1 MSNFE
6 NDLKLNENKKLKEKN
21 SNLEKEIEILNK
33 EIQKLKEKIT
43 ELTEKIK
50 IIQKENEKLKNI
62 KKIKNINKKFE
73 FKYDFFSNSLDIN
86 EIKLSLQEDLI
97 DYQQFTKNNN
107 KLNPNVIKEITDFL
121 QDCVD
126 QCHPNYKVKLY
137 GSRATN
143 LCLMWSDLDYVIV
156 HENNNNNINNEI
168 NSYKF
173 LELLNEKISKQNWV
187 YKIKFISSAK
197 IPIIKV
203 VTTEKYNKIPI
214 DISMENSSHF
224 GLKSVE
230 LVKEYLNKY
239 ESLEPIVFAIKT
251 LLKLSN
257 LNDPY
262 SGGIS
267 SYGIVLMIVNFLIN
281 QNNKGEKISIDNIG
295 SLFYEF
301 LFYYGSRIDTNF
313 INVTSEEFHFG
324 IENLSPFQLYIVDP
338 LNLNNNVGKSTFHYF
353 SIKTMFLLA
362 LQSLKEECFCEC
374 HYNINSNNN
383 NNKIENY
390 YNHNCLKKMFNA
402 VRRIPINYNIG
413 F

>member
-6 NDLKLNENKKLKEKN
+6 NDLKLNENKKLKDKN
-21 SNLEKEIEILNK
+21 SNLEKEIEMLNK
-33 EIQKLKEKIT
+33 ENQKLKEKIN

-73 FKYDFFSNSLDIN
+73 FNYDFFSNSLDIN
-86 EIKLSLQEDLI
+86 EIKLNLQEDLI

-107 KLNPNVIKEITDFL
+107 KLNPNIIKEITDFL
-121 QDCVD
+121 QDCVE
-126 QCHPNYKVKLY
+126 QCNSNYKVKLY

-156 HENNNNNINNEI
+156 NENNNNNNNEI
-168 NSYKF
+168 NYNF
-173 LELLNEKISKQNWV
+173 LGLLYEKISKQNWV
-187 YKIKFISSAK
+187 KKIKFISSAK

-214 DISMENSSHF
+214 DISIENSGHF

-313 INVTSEEFHFG
+313 INVTSEELHFG

-338 LNLNNNVGKSTFHYF
+338 LNLNNNVGKSTYHYF
-353 SIKTMFLLA
+353 NIKTMFLLA

-402 VRRIPINYNIG
+402 VRRIALNYNIG

>member
-1 MSNFE
+1 
-6 NDLKLNENKKLKEKN
+6 
-21 SNLEKEIEILNK
+21 
-33 EIQKLKEKIT
+33 
-43 ELTEKIK
+43 
-50 IIQKENEKLKNI
+50 
-62 KKIKNINKKFE
+62 
-73 FKYDFFSNSLDIN
+73 
-86 EIKLSLQEDLI
+86 
-97 DYQQFTKNNN
+97 
-107 KLNPNVIKEITDFL
+107 
-121 QDCVD
+121 
-126 QCHPNYKVKLY
+126 
-137 GSRATN
+137 
-143 LCLMWSDLDYVIV
+143 MWSDLDYVIV
-156 HENNNNNINNEI
+156 NENDNNNNNEI
-168 NSYKF
+168 NYNF
-173 LELLNEKISKQNWV
+173 LGLLYEKISKQNWIK
-187 YKIKFISSAK
+187 KIKFISSAK

-214 DISMENSSHF
+214 DISMENSGHF

-267 SYGIVLMIVNFLIN
+267 SYGIILMIVNFLIN

-301 LFYYGSRIDTNF
+301 LFFYGSRIDTNF
-313 INVTSEEFHFG
+313 INVTSEEIPFG
-324 IENLSPFQLYIVDP
+324 FENLSPFQLYIVDP
-338 LNLNNNVGKSTFHYF
+338 LNLNNNVGKSTYHYF
-353 SIKTMFLLA
+353 NIKTMFLLA
-362 LQSLKEECFCEC
+362 LQSLKEECFCDC
-374 HYNINSNNN
+374 HYNINPNNN

-402 VRRIPINYNIG
+402 VRRIALNYNIG

>member
-6 NDLKLNENKKLKEKN
+6 NDLKLNENKKLKDKN
-21 SNLEKEIEILNK
+21 SNLEKEIEMLNK
-33 EIQKLKEKIT
+33 ENQKLKEKIN

-86 EIKLSLQEDLI
+86 EIKLNLQEDLI

-107 KLNPNVIKEITDFL
+107 KLNPNIIKEITDFL
-121 QDCVD
+121 QDCVE
-126 QCHPNYKVKLY
+126 QCNSNYKVKLY

-156 HENNNNNINNEI
+156 NENNNNNNNEI
-168 NSYKF
+168 NYNF
-173 LELLNEKISKQNWV
+173 LGLLYEKISKQNWV

-214 DISMENSSHF
+214 DISMENSGHF

-267 SYGIVLMIVNFLIN
+267 SYGIILMIVNFLIN

-301 LFYYGSRIDTNF
+301 LFFYGSRIDTNF
-313 INVTSEEFHFG
+313 INVTSEEIPFG
-324 IENLSPFQLYIVDP
+324 FENLSPFQLYIVDP

>member
-6 NDLKLNENKKLKEKN
+6 NDLKLNENKKLKDKN
-21 SNLEKEIEILNK
+21 SNLEKEIEMLNK
-33 EIQKLKEKIT
+33 ENQKLKEKIN

-73 FKYDFFSNSLDIN
+73 FNYDFFSNSLDIN
-86 EIKLSLQEDLI
+86 EIKLNLQEDLI

-156 HENNNNNINNEI
+156 NENNNNNNNEI
-168 NSYKF
+168 NYNF
-173 LELLNEKISKQNWV
+173 LGLLYEKISKQNWV
-187 YKIKFISSAK
+187 KKIKFISSAK

-214 DISMENSSHF
+214 DISIENSGHF

-313 INVTSEEFHFG
+313 INVTSEEIPFG
-324 IENLSPFQLYIVDP
+324 FENLSPFQLYIVDP

>member
-6 NDLKLNENKKLKEKN
+6 NDLKLNENKKLKDKN
-21 SNLEKEIEILNK
+21 SNLEKEIEMLNK
-33 EIQKLKEKIT
+33 ENQKLKEKIN

-73 FKYDFFSNSLDIN
+73 FNYDFFSNSLDIN

-97 DYQQFTKNNN
+97 DYQQFTENNN

-156 HENNNNNINNEI
+156 NENNNNNNNNEI
-168 NSYKF
+168 NYKF
-173 LELLNEKISKQNWV
+173 LGLLYEKISKQNWIK
-187 YKIKFISSAK
+187 KIKFISSAK

-214 DISMENSSHF
+214 DISMENSGHF

-281 QNNKGEKISIDNIG
+281 QNNKGEKISLDNIG

-313 INVTSEEFHFG
+313 INVTSEELHFG

-383 NNKIENY
+383 NNKIESY